1 MLLAGSRAGA
11 DGECSDPSD
20 RSLIRQAPHVP
31 DEPTE
36 AEVLCLV
43 EHLAY
48 SIAYFV
54 TEYTRLND
62 KRYPGAVQQLEYRPV
77 MGVCWI
83 APLRPDVVTVYIH
96 DRAYLMPSAWLPAQW
111 QAQLSGR

>member
-1 MLLAGSRAGA
+1 MLLAGRDAGF
-11 DGECSDPSD
+11 DGDCSDPSL

-36 AEVLCLV
+36 SEVLCLL

-54 TEYTRLND
+54 TDYVALND
-62 KRYPGAVQQLEYRPV
+62 KRYPGGQQLEYRPV

-83 APLRPDVVTVYIH
+83 APLRPDVVTVYI
-96 DRAYLMPSAWLPAQW
+96 DNKAYLMPSTWLPANW